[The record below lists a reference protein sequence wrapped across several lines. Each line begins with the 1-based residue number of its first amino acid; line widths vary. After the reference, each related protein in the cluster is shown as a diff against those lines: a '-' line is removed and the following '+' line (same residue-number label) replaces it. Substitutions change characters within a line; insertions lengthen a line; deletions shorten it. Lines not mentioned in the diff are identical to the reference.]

1 MSANQT
7 GGRAWGDCLPLRRD
21 PVTGRFVAKRKKD
34 AERVRRLRIP
44 PTMVDACV
52 PTKRSDLLYI
62 GRRHVARYGD
72 EIDEYVYSE
81 AHKRR
86 ASKKKY
92 ARLRMTGDT
101 LASTIRPWYT
111 SALVDRGAS
120 ESDVALAVTLA
131 LLDKCRMRTGSPR
144 YSRRTG
150 VSGATTLD
158 RTNVRL
164 SPPRIEWQG
173 KSRVPRR
180 CSLSDAPPGLLRALP
195 TSVGRVRAKVLNRW
209 LRKHA
214 GGITSKDI
222 RTWHANAVY
231 VGGVRQGQ
239 SHEQAV
245 VRAADALGHTPATS
259 KRNYLDPRVVRHGHA
274 FFRSSTPTHRA
285 YMSPDE
291 SLLLGYLQGLATTP
305 SR

>member
-34 AERVRRLRIP
+34 AERAVRRLRIP

-86 ASKKKY
+86 ASRKI
-92 ARLRMTGDT
+92 RGLRMTGDT
-101 LASTIRPWYT
+101 LAPTIRPWYT
-111 SALVDRGAS
+111 AALVDRGAS
-120 ESDVALAVTLA
+120 ESDVVLAVTLA

-158 RTNVRL
+158 RTNVRR

-173 KSRVPRR
+173 KSRG
-180 CSLSDAPPGLLRALP
+180 PGAVRYP
-195 TSVGRVRAKVLNRW
+195 THPGTL
-209 LRKHA
+209 A
-214 GGITSKDI
+214 G
-222 RTWHANAVY
+222 
-231 VGGVRQGQ
+231 
-239 SHEQAV
+239 
-245 VRAADALGHTPATS
+245 AADVSGS
-259 KRNYLDPRVVRHGHA
+259 RGEPR
-274 FFRSSTPTHRA
+274 S
-285 YMSPDE
+285 
-291 SLLLGYLQGLATTP
+291 
-305 SR
+305 